1 MTKGGKT
8 CMPEEKKGGR
18 IAVRCIASAIV
29 ILAYGWINFLL
40 NPIGTIV
47 SAGLAGKQLENS
59 DTAYV
64 VSQYG
69 VNFFHDLGI
78 PGILLLAILLLIWW
92 KPLINLKFKG
102 PSAAMILFIVLAG
115 ASQVFGFY
123 EKPDRSEA
131 LTIMP
136 DESFFWIPDV
146 GDNKNSQ
153 VKLNSEEY
161 YLANKLPVKR
171 FIIPHALFTGS
182 NPYWRDFYVPTG
194 RAIIQPRTP
203 YNREWT
209 KDSKRGTSSRDE
221 SFPCQDSEGHNVTVE
236 IAIGAYVTE
245 DQAPRYLFNFGVKP
259 PKGDRS
265 DPQVIFTSVYYGK
278 DLPEVMDGVVRNKI
292 QTLVCGEIASR
303 PLDKVNSEANAIM
316 QTIEVN
322 TTKYCADK
330 GVTLDYIG
338 WAGTFTFDKDV
349 QQAINDRYT
358 AQTIAPYLP
367 TLETKAIIDA
377 LNRWDGHA
385 PHSLSL
391 WWLPSGIGDFVS
403 RVLKPEPNKAPV
415 DATKP
420 DARK

>member
-1 MTKGGKT
+1 MS
-8 CMPEEKKGGR
+8 EDKKGSR
-18 IAVRCIASAIV
+18 IALRFVTSVIAM
-29 ILAYGWINFLL
+29 LAYGWINFIL
-40 NPIGTIV
+40 NPIETLAVGKI
-47 SAGLAGKQLENS
+47 AGDQLQSS
-59 DTAYV
+59 DMAYV
-64 VSQYG
+64 GSMVGMS
-69 VNFFHDLGI
+69 FLHHLHI
-78 PGILLLAILLLIWW
+78 PLIALLLILLLIWW
-92 KPLINLKFKG
+92 SP
-102 PSAAMILFIVLAG
+102 ILRFVRSMKSKTTMGTIIFCLVILG
-115 ASQVFGFY
+115 SLSQAFAFY

-131 LTIMP
+131 ITIMP

-146 GDNKNSQ
+146 GDNKTSQ

-171 FIIPHALFTGS
+171 FVIPHAIFTGS

-209 KDSKRGTSSRDE
+209 KDSKRGTSTRDE

-292 QTLVCGEIASR
+292 QTLVCSEIAGR
-303 PLDKVNSEANAIM
+303 PLDRVNSEANAMM
-316 QTIEVN
+316 QKIQEN
-322 TTKYCADK
+322 TTRYCADK

-358 AQTIAPYLP
+358 AQTIAPYLA
-367 TLETKAIIDA
+367 TLETKAVIDA

-385 PHSLSL
+385 PANLSL
-391 WWLPSGIGDFVS
+391 WWLPSGIGDFLS
-403 RVLKPEPNKAPV
+403 RVLKSEPNKAPI
-415 DATKP
+415 DAPKP
-420 DARK
+420 DAKK